1 MAFPRNENIS
11 MKQGY
16 HKSVFLNYYFSLKG
30 EHECLINKGD
40 HLMEEKITIIK
51 GNNFGTF
58 ITAA

>member
-30 EHECLINKGD
+30 EHDRLIKVTTWWKRK
-40 HLMEEKITIIK
+40 LQ
-51 GNNFGTF
+51 
-58 ITAA
+58 